1 MVLPFRFAFVE
12 GLQRILRGDRDSAMT
27 LVAVVRPSCH
37 ANVIERCHRA
47 NMLGMATA
55 EHAPILVVDDDP
67 KILELVRLYL
77 EREGL
82 AVVTATDGIAAL
94 AAIRARAPR
103 AVVLD
108 LMLPGLDGLAV
119 IRAARADSSVPIL
132 MLSARGATADRI
144 SGIATGADDYLPK
157 PFSPAELVVRLKALL
172 RRSTPT
178 DGPTGRLALADLVID
193 PDRHQVVRG
202 EERMSLT
209 HSELALLLALVN
221 ARGRIVTREALLDSL
236 YGKSE
241 AEVMDRTVDVYIR
254 RLREKLGD
262 DPDKPRYIAT
272 ARRAGYRAVI
282 DE

>member
-1 MVLPFRFAFVE
+1 
-12 GLQRILRGDRDSAMT
+12 
-27 LVAVVRPSCH
+27 
-37 ANVIERCHRA
+37 
-47 NMLGMATA
+47 MLGMATAA

-67 KILELVRLYL
+67 KILELVRMYL
-77 EREGL
+77 EREGFS
-82 AVVTATDGIAAL
+82 VTTASDGIAAL
-94 AAIRARAPR
+94 AAIRERSPR

-108 LMLPGLDGLAV
+108 LMLPRLDGLAV

-172 RRSTPT
+172 RRSAPNE
-178 DGPTGRLALADLVID
+178 GATGRLTLVDLVID
-193 PDRHQVVRG
+193 LDRQQVTRG
-202 EERMSLT
+202 KERVALT
-209 HSELALLLALVN
+209 HSELALLVALVK

-236 YGKSE
+236 YSNSE
-241 AEVMDRTVDVYIR
+241 VEVMDRTVDVYIR

-262 DPDKPRYIAT
+262 DPDNPRYIAT
-272 ARRAGYRAVI
+272 ARRSGYRALI